1 MQQPDDRRPTLPV
14 PIRRIEQAIL
24 QVRGHRVML
33 DADLAAL
40 YEVETGALVRAV
52 KRNAYRF
59 PEDFMFQ
66 LTPPEFDN
74 LRCQFGISSS
84 WGGRRHPPYAFTE
97 QGVAMLS
104 SVLRSKRAAQVNVEI
119 MRTCVRLR
127 RILAENAGLAQRL
140 DELEKK
146 YDVQFKVVF
155 DAIRQ
160 LMQPPSPQRRKIG
173 FATDPDDNVIAHD
186 RPARRNRKP

>member
-1 MQQPDDRRPTLPV
+1 MQHPVDQQPALPV
-14 PIRRIEQAIL
+14 PLRRIEQAIL

-33 DADLAAL
+33 DADLAAF
-40 YEVETGALVRAV
+40 YGVETGALVRAV

-66 LTPPEFDN
+66 LTSQEFEI

-104 SVLRSKRAAQVNVEI
+104 SVLRSRRAAHVNVEI
-119 MRTCVRLR
+119 MRAFVRLR

-146 YDVQFKVVF
+146 YDAQFRVVF

-160 LMQPPSPQRRKIG
+160 LMQPPEPKKKRIG
-173 FATDPDDNVIAHD
+173 FATDPDDNIIAHD
-186 RPARRNRKP
+186 RPARRNRRP